1 MNNEFSIQLT
11 GSTDLN
17 FLIYIQNDYLNQKQ
31 KADLPKF
38 PLLSDSVSYTE
49 TFEADFKETWEQL
62 TNREH
67 NLAQKEDI
75 TAEDLP
81 LTELELRWFYD
92 RLIDSSVPYEEF
104 QFFYRAFSAWWD
116 CLAGR
121 FSIERGLGE
130 ELHTIYGQLTDLLK
144 ERNLTPSK
152 DLQLRFVYD
161 DMLLAKNKTTDYFAV
176 LSIEEFF
183 IEREK
188 LLARLLEAM
197 K

>member
-1 MNNEFSIQLT
+1 MLTHLHTKHSFQNIFVHHLVFSNIPQLNAVSNLVHFFIFLLAINLCLCYSFLITPERVSALNNEFSIQLT

-104 QFFYRAFSAWWD
+104 QFFYRAFSA
-116 CLAGR
+116 
-121 FSIERGLGE
+121 
-130 ELHTIYGQLTDLLK
+130 
-144 ERNLTPSK
+144 
-152 DLQLRFVYD
+152 
-161 DMLLAKNKTTDYFAV
+161 
-176 LSIEEFF
+176 
-183 IEREK
+183 
-188 LLARLLEAM
+188 
-197 K
+197 